1 MNALLVGQLLG
12 VHTVPRQVVVLT
24 VLASYG
30 ALFTGVL
37 GRWAPW
43 AIVLAAL
50 LPWIHVLLRETAW
63 LYRRY
68 GWLALFYLLTL
79 SQTGHFLEHVV
90 QLAQIHLLGLA
101 PRHAHGV
108 FGALDVEWVHFA
120 WNAWVALA
128 ALLLLRPFRGNPW
141 LAAVLVIA
149 LWHGIEHTYI
159 LGVYLQTGTAGTPGF
174 LARGGLLAGGLPILR
189 PHLHFLYNLI
199 ETAPLLVAF
208 LYECRR
214 QYALTGTPRIHQ

>member
-1 MNALLVGQLLG
+1 MNGILLGQLLG
-12 VHTVPRQVVVLT
+12 VHTVPRQQVVLT

-30 ALFTGVL
+30 ALFGGVL
-37 GRWAPW
+37 GGWSPW

-50 LPWIHVLLRETAW
+50 LPWSHALLRETAW

-79 SQTGHFLEHVV
+79 TQTGHFLEHVV

-101 PRHAHGV
+101 PRQAHGV
-108 FGALDVEWVHFA
+108 FGALDIEWVHFA

-128 ALLLLRPFRGNPW
+128 ALLLLRPFRGNSW
-141 LAAVLVIA
+141 LRAVLAIA
-149 LWHGIEHTYI
+149 LWHSIEHTYI

-174 LARGGLLAGGLPILR
+174 LARGGLLGGGLPVLR
-189 PHLHFLYNLI
+189 PHLHFLYNLV
-199 ETAPLLVAF
+199 ETAPLMVAF
-208 LYECRR
+208 VYECRR
-214 QYALTGTPRIHQ
+214 QYALSSARRER